1 MTNWNERNIP
11 VIEEFRKNGGKVA
24 GRPEGSLLLITTT
37 GAKTGTKRT
46 TPLMYTRDGERFV
59 VIASKGGSL
68 TNPDWY
74 HNIVAHPLITV
85 EVGAETF
92 EAKALIAKGHE
103 RDELYAKQ
111 VEVYPFFADY
121 QKKVTRT
128 IPLLIL
134 ERSPEPKK
142 ASRRAAHRRTRTR

>member
-24 GRPEGSLLLITTT
+24 GRPGGSLLLLTTT
-37 GAKTGTKRT
+37 GAKTGKKRT

-59 VIASKGGSL
+59 VIASKGGSP

-74 HNIVAHPLITV
+74 HNIVAKPSVSV

-92 EAKALIAKGHE
+92 EAKALIAKGRE
-103 RDELYAKQ
+103 RDELYTKQ
-111 VEVYPFFADY
+111 AELYPFFADY
-121 QKKVTRT
+121 QKKVTRA
-128 IPLLIL
+128 IPVIVL
-134 ERSPEPKK
+134 ERM
-142 ASRRAAHRRTRTR
+142 